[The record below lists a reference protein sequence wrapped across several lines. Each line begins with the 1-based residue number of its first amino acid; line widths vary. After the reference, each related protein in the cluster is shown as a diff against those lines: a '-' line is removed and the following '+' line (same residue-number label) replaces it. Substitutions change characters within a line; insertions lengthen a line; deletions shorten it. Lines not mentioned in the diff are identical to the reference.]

1 MNSNC
6 IFPLLCAECNRSM
19 SDSSTHLKLS
29 RSSDFASAG
38 ISVRSPKVVLI
49 RITNESIH
57 ENIDGVFVHKIKL
70 NILGYFNT
78 QKKNSKGKKNHNKT
92 NQSLG

>member
-1 MNSNC
+1 MAMNSNC
-6 IFPLLCAECNRSM
+6 IFPVLCAECNRSM
-19 SDSSTHLKLS
+19 SDSSTHLERS
-29 RSSDFASAG
+29 CSSDFASAG

-49 RITNESIH
+49 RIH
-57 ENIDGVFVHKIKL
+57 EIIDGVFVHKIKL